1 MDCCDEN
8 LTVLKDISD
17 AKEATQS
24 LIYSFEKEAQRFDS
38 DLSSDNRFDSFM
50 KSCIRQ
56 KTGISLIL

>member
-1 MDCCDEN
+1 MDCGCCDEN

-38 DLSSDNRFDSFM
+38 DLSSDKSVRFFYE
-50 KSCIRQ
+50 K
-56 KTGISLIL
+56 L